1 MKEEMKY
8 SIKNLFS
15 RKMRSALTILSILIG
30 IAAIFS
36 LISFGMGIQD
46 YMNTLSEE
54 AGSDKIMVM
63 AKGLGVPGMDENF
76 FLTQD
81 DVEFISKING
91 VDEIIGLYI
100 KSGELEFNQEKSY
113 HFVAGLDPNNQK
125 FMDEVFT
132 VSVGKGRNLKPEEL
146 TKVLLGYNYQF
157 KNKNFKKAIKLG
169 DKIYLNGERFEVVG
183 FYQEIGNPE
192 DDSNIY
198 LTLSG
203 MEKLYPDIKDKF
215 GFIYVSTHKGEDPR
229 KLADKIEEKLRKY
242 KGQEEGKEDFYAQ
255 TFEDMMET
263 YGNIINI
270 INGVLILIA
279 FISLLVAC
287 VNIMNTMYTAIIE
300 RTKEIG
306 IMKSIGA
313 KNKTIV
319 FIFMFEAGLLG
330 AIGGILGI
338 IFGYVVAK
346 TGGILAANAGYSS
359 LQPIFPW
366 YLIIGCFLFAT
377 IMGAMAGILPAKK
390 ASKLHPV
397 DALRYE

>member
-1 MKEEMKY
+1 
-8 SIKNLFS
+8 
-15 RKMRSALTILSILIG
+15 MRSALTILSILIG

>member
-1 MKEEMKY
+1 MKEEIKY

-81 DVEFISKING
+81 DVDFISKING

-100 KSGELEFNQEKSY
+100 KTGEIEFNKEKAY
-113 HFVAGLDPNNQK
+113 HFVAGLDPNNQE

-132 VSVGKGRNLKPEEL
+132 VSVEKGRNLKSGEL

-157 KNKNFKKAIKLG
+157 KNKNFKKEIKLG

-270 INGVLILIA
+270 INGILILIA
-279 FISLLVAC
+279 FISLIVAC

-338 IFGYVVAK
+338 AFGYAVAK

-366 YLIIGCFLFAT
+366 YLIVGCFLFAT

-390 ASKLHPV
+390 ASKLNPV